1 MWVKILIENAVVLLL
16 VHFVINFIY
25 LFIWIDWI
33 ELFYECGL
41 FIWSFLST
49 ASDFGL
55 FLADD
60 DAKKGVW
67 LEAGR
72 SLEYYLLRNGVCM
85 QYAAAHITF
94 DHSSSGFLYCC
105 FNGNFYL
112 SVTMNYLVDIVF
124 LQQFTFYTRILS
136 SWPLQQHYR
145 LVKFRVLHIE
155 NLAIKWFLCMSQ
167 KHNEVRVCIKSMQMF
182 WYSANHSD
190 VLHIKL
196 ICLLLSIF
204 AKYSFLSRLFQYSVN
219 HYKVLKIWHLTSGM
233 LFLHW
238 A

>member
-124 LQQFTFYTRILS
+124 LQQCLMLF
-136 SWPLQQHYR
+136 
-145 LVKFRVLHIE
+145 VKFAPILVCWYLYGLWYTAFTPVTCINTPFSEWSFLLACWAHSLFSLSRGNLSVSFIRLTYMSKETISSLYLLLRRFLVLDSFIKLHIWP
-155 NLAIKWFLCMSQ
+155 I
-167 KHNEVRVCIKSMQMF
+167 
-182 WYSANHSD
+182 
-190 VLHIKL
+190 
-196 ICLLLSIF
+196 
-204 AKYSFLSRLFQYSVN
+204 
-219 HYKVLKIWHLTSGM
+219 
-233 LFLHW
+233 
-238 A
+238 